1 MGPIQFPNLGFEID
15 VGKSFMLFG
24 KFEIAYY
31 GVTMALAMIFGAIV
45 AYREAK
51 RTGQKVDDYVDYTI
65 FGILGGVVGA
75 RLYYVAFKWD
85 AYKDNLLEIFNLR
98 GGGLALY
105 GSVIGAALVAVIFCK
120 IKKMNF
126 WKFAD
131 TAVFGLITG
140 QIIGRWGNFFNREAF
155 GSYTD
160 GLFAMRIPLAD
171 ASTGVLNPNALEA
184 ITVTVNGAQYVQVQP
199 TFLYE
204 SALNLLLI
212 IILIIF
218 RDKKKFYGET
228 FCRYLIGYGV
238 IRFIVEGFRTDQ
250 LRIGEIAVSQV
261 LSAVLAVVMLVFVIV
276 MYVRLKGKPSQV
288 EPVPVRAKNRG
299 RKAADSNADSAGET
313 AEGLET
319 AFGDETA
326 EDSETVSGEETDEA
340 SETVSGEETD
350 GSAKVTEPGTGEAD
364 ADIAGTEDGKDS
376 EYTE

>member
-1 MGPIQFPNLGFEID
+1 MGPIQFPNLGFEIE

-31 GVTMALAMIFGAIV
+31 GITMALSMIFGAIV

-85 AYKDNLLEIFNLR
+85 TYKDNLLEIFNLR
-98 GGGLALY
+98 GGGLAIY
-105 GSVIGAALVAVIFCK
+105 GAVIGAALVAVIFCK

-131 TAVFGLITG
+131 TAVLGLITG

-155 GSYTD
+155 GSFTD
-160 GLFAMRIPLAD
+160 SLFAMRIPLAD

-184 ITVTVNGAQYVQVQP
+184 ITVTVNGAQYVQVHP

-204 SALNLLLI
+204 SVLNLLLI
-212 IILIIF
+212 ILLIIF

-238 IRFIVEGFRTDQ
+238 IRFIIEGFRTDQ

-261 LSAVLAVVMLVFVIV
+261 LSAVLAAAAIVFVIV
-276 MYVRLKGKPSQV
+276 TRIRLKGKPAQID
-288 EPVPVRAKNRG
+288 PIPP
-299 RKAADSNADSAGET
+299 RKKKAGET
-313 AEGLET
+313 QAADGAEAAKDST
-319 AFGDETA
+319 AAVSEEEA
-326 EDSETVSGEETDEA
+326 PEDLSAQASDNTEDETDE
-340 SETVSGEETD
+340 
-350 GSAKVTEPGTGEAD
+350 K
-364 ADIAGTEDGKDS
+364 
-376 EYTE
+376 

>member
-1 MGPIQFPNLGFEID
+1 MGPIQFPNLGFEIE

-31 GVTMALAMIFGAIV
+31 GITMALGMIFGAIV

-85 AYKDNLLEIFNLR
+85 TYKDNLLEIFNLR
-98 GGGLALY
+98 GGGLAIY
-105 GSVIGAALVAVIFCK
+105 GAVIGATLVAVIFCK

-131 TAVFGLITG
+131 TAVLGLITG

-155 GSYTD
+155 GSFTD

-204 SALNLLLI
+204 SVLNLLLI
-212 IILIIF
+212 ILLIIF

-238 IRFIVEGFRTDQ
+238 IRFIIESFRTDQ

-261 LSAVLAVVMLVFVIV
+261 LSAVLAAAVLVFVIV
-276 MYVRLKGKPSQV
+276 MHIRLRGKPAQIDPIPPKKKKAGSATDAAEDEGSGTDGETDADGSAPEEV
-288 EPVPVRAKNRG
+288 TDEAG
-299 RKAADSNADSAGET
+299 SAADER
-313 AEGLET
+313 
-319 AFGDETA
+319 
-326 EDSETVSGEETDEA
+326 ETDEA
-340 SETVSGEETD
+340 GGASDEQETQESETAE
-350 GSAKVTEPGTGEAD
+350 
-364 ADIAGTEDGKDS
+364 
-376 EYTE
+376 

>member
-1 MGPIQFPNLGFEID
+1 MGPIQFPNLGFEIE

-31 GVTMALAMIFGAIV
+31 GITMALSMIFGAIV

-85 AYKDNLLEIFNLR
+85 TYKDNLLEIFNLR
-98 GGGLALY
+98 GGGLAIY
-105 GSVIGAALVAVIFCK
+105 GAVIGAALVAVIFCK

-131 TAVFGLITG
+131 TAVLGLITG

-155 GSYTD
+155 GSFTD
-160 GLFAMRIPLAD
+160 SLFAMRIPLAD

-184 ITVTVNGAQYVQVQP
+184 ITVTVNGAQYVQVHP

-204 SALNLLLI
+204 SVLNLLLI
-212 IILIIF
+212 ILLIIF

-238 IRFIVEGFRTDQ
+238 IRFIIEGFRTDQ

-261 LSAVLAVVMLVFVIV
+261 LSAVLAAAAIVFVIV
-276 MYVRLKGKPSQV
+276 TRVRLKGKPAQIDPIPPRKKKPG
-288 EPVPVRAKNRG
+288 EAPETADGAETAKNST
-299 RKAADSNADSAGET
+299 ADVSEEEAPEYLSAQASDNT
-313 AEGLET
+313 
-319 AFGDETA
+319 
-326 EDSETVSGEETDEA
+326 EDETDE
-340 SETVSGEETD
+340 
-350 GSAKVTEPGTGEAD
+350 K
-364 ADIAGTEDGKDS
+364 
-376 EYTE
+376 

>member
-1 MGPIQFPNLGFEID
+1 MGPIQFPNLGFEIE

-31 GVTMALAMIFGAIV
+31 GITMALAMIFGAIV

-85 AYKDNLLEIFNLR
+85 TYKDDLLEIFNLR
-98 GGGLALY
+98 GGGMAIY
-105 GSVIGAALVAVIFCK
+105 GAVIGAALVAVIFCK

-131 TAVFGLITG
+131 TAVLGLITG

-155 GSYTD
+155 GSFTD
-160 GLFAMRIPLAD
+160 SLFAMRIPLAD

-184 ITVTVNGAQYVQVQP
+184 ITVTVNGAQYVQVHP

-204 SALNLLLI
+204 SVLNLLL
-212 IILIIF
+212 LLLMIIF

-238 IRFIVEGFRTDQ
+238 IRFIIEGFRTDQ

-261 LSAVLAVVMLVFVIV
+261 LSAVLAAAGIIFVVIMR
-276 MYVRLKGKPSQV
+276 MRLKGKPAQIDAI
-288 EPVPVRAKNRG
+288 PPKKKKDGKTQA
-299 RKAADSNADSAGET
+299 AADGSEATESSAADGKAKEAPEGVSGEEADNTET
-313 AEGLET
+313 A
-319 AFGDETA
+319 A
-326 EDSETVSGEETDEA
+326 EDSEPLETALGKTKEETDE
-340 SETVSGEETD
+340 
-350 GSAKVTEPGTGEAD
+350 K
-364 ADIAGTEDGKDS
+364 
-376 EYTE
+376 

>member
-1 MGPIQFPNLGFEID
+1 MGPIQFPNLGFEIE

-31 GVTMALAMIFGAIV
+31 GITMALGMIFGAIV

-85 AYKDNLLEIFNLR
+85 TYKDNLLEIFNLR
-98 GGGLALY
+98 GGGLAIY
-105 GSVIGAALVAVIFCK
+105 GSIIGAALVAVIFCK
-120 IKKMNF
+120 IKKINF
-126 WKFAD
+126 WRFAD

-155 GSYTD
+155 GSFTD
-160 GLFAMRIPLAD
+160 SLFAMRIPLAD

-204 SALNLLLI
+204 SMLNLLLI

-238 IRFIVEGFRTDQ
+238 IRFVIESFRTDQ
-250 LRIGEIAVSQV
+250 LRIGQIAVSQV
-261 LSAVLAVVMLVFVIV
+261 LSAVLAAAVLAFVIV
-276 MYVRLKGKPSQV
+276 MRIRLRGKPAQID
-288 EPVPVRAKNRG
+288 PIPP
-299 RKAADSNADSAGET
+299 RKKKGGNT
-313 AEGLET
+313 AEAAEDTGSAAKEES
-319 AFGDETA
+319 GDGSGASEEITDEA
-326 EDSETVSGEETDEA
+326 DANTEDSEAEEDKSVE
-340 SETVSGEETD
+340 
-350 GSAKVTEPGTGEAD
+350 
-364 ADIAGTEDGKDS
+364 
-376 EYTE
+376 

>member
-1 MGPIQFPNLGFEID
+1 MGPIQFPNLGFEIE

-31 GVTMALAMIFGAIV
+31 GITMALGMIFGAIV

-85 AYKDNLLEIFNLR
+85 TYKDNLLEIFNLR
-98 GGGLALY
+98 GGGLAIY
-105 GSVIGAALVAVIFCK
+105 GSIIGAALVAVIFCK
-120 IKKMNF
+120 IKKINF
-126 WKFAD
+126 WRFAD

-155 GSYTD
+155 GSFTD
-160 GLFAMRIPLAD
+160 SLFAMRIPLAD

-204 SALNLLLI
+204 SMLNLLLI
-212 IILIIF
+212 ILLIIF

-238 IRFIVEGFRTDQ
+238 IRFVIESFRTDQ
-250 LRIGEIAVSQV
+250 LRIGQIAVSQV
-261 LSAVLAVVMLVFVIV
+261 LSAVLAAAVLVFVIV
-276 MYVRLKGKPSQV
+276 MHIRLKGKPAQID
-288 EPVPVRAKNRG
+288 PIPP
-299 RKAADSNADSAGET
+299 RKKKGENT
-313 AEGLET
+313 AEASEDTGSASEEESGNGSGVSEEST
-319 AFGDETA
+319 DGEGADT
-326 EDSETVSGEETDEA
+326 EDSEDE
-340 SETVSGEETD
+340 
-350 GSAKVTEPGTGEAD
+350 
-364 ADIAGTEDGKDS
+364 
-376 EYTE
+376 

>member
-1 MGPIQFPNLGFEID
+1 MGPIQFPNLGFEIE

-31 GVTMALAMIFGAIV
+31 GITMALSMIFGAIV

-85 AYKDNLLEIFNLR
+85 TYKDNLLEIFNLR
-98 GGGLALY
+98 GGGLAIY
-105 GSVIGAALVAVIFCK
+105 GAVIGAALVAVIFCK

-131 TAVFGLITG
+131 TAVLGLITG

-155 GSYTD
+155 GSFTD
-160 GLFAMRIPLAD
+160 SLFAMRIPLAD

-184 ITVTVNGAQYVQVQP
+184 ITVTVNGAQYVQVHP

-204 SALNLLLI
+204 SVLNLLLI
-212 IILIIF
+212 ILLIIF

-238 IRFIVEGFRTDQ
+238 IRFIIEGFRTDQ

-261 LSAVLAVVMLVFVIV
+261 LSAVLAAAAIVFVIV
-276 MYVRLKGKPSQV
+276 TRIRLKGKPAQID
-288 EPVPVRAKNRG
+288 PIPP
-299 RKAADSNADSAGET
+299 RKKKAGET
-313 AEGLET
+313 QEADGAEAAKDST
-319 AFGDETA
+319 ADTSEEEAPEDLSAQTSDNTEDETN
-326 EDSETVSGEETDEA
+326 EE
-340 SETVSGEETD
+340 
-350 GSAKVTEPGTGEAD
+350 
-364 ADIAGTEDGKDS
+364 
-376 EYTE
+376 

>member
-1 MGPIQFPNLGFEID
+1 MGPIQFPNLGFEIE

-31 GVTMALAMIFGAIV
+31 GITMALSMIFGAIV

-85 AYKDNLLEIFNLR
+85 TYKDNLLEIFNLR
-98 GGGLALY
+98 GGGLAIY
-105 GSVIGAALVAVIFCK
+105 GAVIGAALVAVIFCK

-131 TAVFGLITG
+131 TAVLGLITG

-155 GSYTD
+155 GSFTD
-160 GLFAMRIPLAD
+160 SLFAMRIPLAD

-184 ITVTVNGAQYVQVQP
+184 ITVTVNGAQYVQVHP

-204 SALNLLLI
+204 SVLNLLLI
-212 IILIIF
+212 ILLIIF

-238 IRFIVEGFRTDQ
+238 IRFIIEGFRTDQ

-261 LSAVLAVVMLVFVIV
+261 LSAVLAAAAIVFVIV
-276 MYVRLKGKPSQV
+276 TRVRLKGKPAQID
-288 EPVPVRAKNRG
+288 PIPP
-299 RKAADSNADSAGET
+299 RKKKAGET
-313 AEGLET
+313 QAADGAEAAKDST
-319 AFGDETA
+319 AAVSEEEA
-326 EDSETVSGEETDEA
+326 PEDLSAQASDNTEDETDE
-340 SETVSGEETD
+340 
-350 GSAKVTEPGTGEAD
+350 K
-364 ADIAGTEDGKDS
+364 
-376 EYTE
+376 

>member
-1 MGPIQFPNLGFEID
+1 MGPIQFPNLGFEIE

-31 GVTMALAMIFGAIV
+31 GITMALGMIFGAIV

-85 AYKDNLLEIFNLR
+85 TYKDNLLEIFNLR
-98 GGGLALY
+98 GGGLAIY
-105 GSVIGAALVAVIFCK
+105 GSIIGAALVAVIFCK
-120 IKKMNF
+120 IKKINF
-126 WKFAD
+126 WRFAD

-155 GSYTD
+155 GSFTD
-160 GLFAMRIPLAD
+160 SLFAMRIPLAD

-204 SALNLLLI
+204 SMLNLLLI
-212 IILIIF
+212 ILLIIF

-228 FCRYLIGYGV
+228 FCRYIIGYGV
-238 IRFIVEGFRTDQ
+238 IRFVIESFRTDQ
-250 LRIGEIAVSQV
+250 LRIGQIAVSQV
-261 LSAVLAVVMLVFVIV
+261 LSAVLAAAVLVFVIV
-276 MYVRLKGKPSQV
+276 MHIRLKGKPAQID
-288 EPVPVRAKNRG
+288 PIPP
-299 RKAADSNADSAGET
+299 RKKKGENT
-313 AEGLET
+313 AEASEDTGSASEEESGSGSGASEEIT
-319 AFGDETA
+319 DGEGADT
-326 EDSETVSGEETDEA
+326 EDSEDE
-340 SETVSGEETD
+340 
-350 GSAKVTEPGTGEAD
+350 
-364 ADIAGTEDGKDS
+364 
-376 EYTE
+376 

>member
-1 MGPIQFPNLGFEID
+1 MGPIQFPNLGFEIE

-31 GVTMALAMIFGAIV
+31 GITMALAMICGAVV
-45 AYREAK
+45 AYSEAK

-65 FGILGGVVGA
+65 FGILGGIVGA

-85 AYKDNLLEIFNLR
+85 TYKDNLLQIFNLR
-98 GGGLALY
+98 GGGIAIY
-105 GSVIGAALVAVIFCK
+105 GAVIGATLAAIIFCRV
-120 IKKMNF
+120 KKMNF

-131 TAVFGLITG
+131 TAVLGLLTG

-184 ITVTVNGAQYVQVQP
+184 IKVTVNGAEYVQVQP

-212 IILIIF
+212 ILLIVF

-228 FCRYLIGYGV
+228 FCRYLMGYGI
-238 IRFIVEGFRTDQ
+238 IRFILEGFRTDQ
-250 LRIGEIAVSQV
+250 LRIGTVAVSQI
-261 LSAVLAVVMLVFVIV
+261 LSAVLFVAVLAFSIV
-276 MYVRLKGKPSQV
+276 MYVRLKGKPSQIDPI
-288 EPVPVRAKNRG
+288 PVKVKGKGQSA
-299 RKAADSNADSAGET
+299 AAD
-313 AEGLET
+313 
-319 AFGDETA
+319 
-326 EDSETVSGEETDEA
+326 EETDSQEDSDDAESPAEPEA
-340 SETVSGEETD
+340 EAESDAEDGAFEAQADEESAEDERNSEETD
-350 GSAKVTEPGTGEAD
+350 
-364 ADIAGTEDGKDS
+364 
-376 EYTE
+376 

>member
-1 MGPIQFPNLGFEID
+1 MGPIQFPNLGFEIE

-31 GVTMALAMIFGAIV
+31 GITMALGMIFGAIV

-85 AYKDNLLEIFNLR
+85 TYKDNLLEIFNLR
-98 GGGLALY
+98 GGGLAIY
-105 GSVIGAALVAVIFCK
+105 GSIIGAALVAVIFCK
-120 IKKMNF
+120 IKKINF
-126 WKFAD
+126 WRFAD

-155 GSYTD
+155 GSFTD
-160 GLFAMRIPLAD
+160 SLFAMRIPLAD

-204 SALNLLLI
+204 SMLNLLLI
-212 IILIIF
+212 ILLIIF

-238 IRFIVEGFRTDQ
+238 IRFVIESFRTDQ
-250 LRIGEIAVSQV
+250 LRIGQIAVSQV
-261 LSAVLAVVMLVFVIV
+261 LSAVLAAAVLAFVIV
-276 MYVRLKGKPSQV
+276 MRIRLKGKPAQID
-288 EPVPVRAKNRG
+288 PIPP
-299 RKAADSNADSAGET
+299 RKKKGGNT
-313 AEGLET
+313 AE
-319 AFGDETA
+319 AA
-326 EDSETVSGEETDEA
+326 EDTGSAAKEESGDGSGA
-340 SETVSGEETD
+340 SEEITD
-350 GSAKVTEPGTGEAD
+350 EAD
-364 ADIAGTEDGKDS
+364 ADTEDS
-376 EYTE
+376 EAE

>member
-1 MGPIQFPNLGFEID
+1 MGPIQFPNLGFEIE

-31 GVTMALAMIFGAIV
+31 GITMALSMIFGAIV

-85 AYKDNLLEIFNLR
+85 TYKDNLLEIFNLR
-98 GGGLALY
+98 GGGLAIY
-105 GSVIGAALVAVIFCK
+105 GAVIGAALVAVIFCK

-131 TAVFGLITG
+131 TAVLGLITG

-155 GSYTD
+155 GSFTD
-160 GLFAMRIPLAD
+160 SLFAMRIPLAD

-184 ITVTVNGAQYVQVQP
+184 ITVTVNGAQYVQVHP

-204 SALNLLLI
+204 SVLNLLLI
-212 IILIIF
+212 ILLIIF

-238 IRFIVEGFRTDQ
+238 IRFIIEGFRTDQ

-261 LSAVLAVVMLVFVIV
+261 LSAVLAAAAIVFVIV
-276 MYVRLKGKPSQV
+276 TRVRLKGKPAQV
-288 EPVPVRAKNRG
+288 DPIPP
-299 RKAADSNADSAGET
+299 RKKKPGET
-313 AEGLET
+313 QEADGAEKAKDST
-319 AFGDETA
+319 ADVSEEEAPEDLSAQASDNTEDETN
-326 EDSETVSGEETDEA
+326 EE
-340 SETVSGEETD
+340 
-350 GSAKVTEPGTGEAD
+350 
-364 ADIAGTEDGKDS
+364 
-376 EYTE
+376 

>member
-1 MGPIQFPNLGFEID
+1 MGPIQFPNLGFEIE

-31 GVTMALAMIFGAIV
+31 GITMALGMIFGAIV

-85 AYKDNLLEIFNLR
+85 TYKDNLLEIFNLR
-98 GGGLALY
+98 GGGLAIY
-105 GSVIGAALVAVIFCK
+105 GSIIGAALVAVIFCK
-120 IKKMNF
+120 IKKINF
-126 WKFAD
+126 WRFAD

-155 GSYTD
+155 GSFTD
-160 GLFAMRIPLAD
+160 SLFAMRIPLAD

-204 SALNLLLI
+204 SMLNLLLI

-238 IRFIVEGFRTDQ
+238 IRFVIESFRTDQ
-250 LRIGEIAVSQV
+250 LRIGQIAVSQV
-261 LSAVLAVVMLVFVIV
+261 LSAVLAAAVLAFVIV
-276 MYVRLKGKPSQV
+276 MRIRLRGKPAQID
-288 EPVPVRAKNRG
+288 PIPP
-299 RKAADSNADSAGET
+299 RKKKGGNT
-313 AEGLET
+313 AEAAEDTGSAAKEES
-319 AFGDETA
+319 GDGSGASEEITDEA
-326 EDSETVSGEETDEA
+326 DAKTEDSEDEEDKSVE
-340 SETVSGEETD
+340 
-350 GSAKVTEPGTGEAD
+350 
-364 ADIAGTEDGKDS
+364 
-376 EYTE
+376 